1 MTESIGS
8 VVLRVLG
15 GLMPVD
21 PTTDRVLEELRA
33 QCLQVIDRQ
42 PDGGRLHMARQH
54 MDAMLYWLRLNAD
67 FAGQG
72 DVK

>member
-1 MTESIGS
+1 MSEPIGS

-21 PTTDRVLEELRA
+21 PATDRELEELRA
-33 QCLQVIDRQ
+33 QCLQLIDRQ

-54 MDAMLYWLRLNAD
+54 LEAMLYWLRLNAD
-67 FAGQG
+67 FANKGN
-72 DVK
+72 VK